1 MRISIYVDE
10 KMMRALK
17 KRAKDNLLSVRE
29 MVEDIVRKSMVSYM
43 KRWRRRR
50 IKVDDILV
58 QAFSRDG
65 RGKKRKR

>member
-1 MRISIYVDE
+1 
-10 KMMRALK
+10 MMRALK